1 MGACNQVDA
10 ESEQEFVDFG
20 GWRNQM
26 GEQMSRNAFP
36 ECEREYNKREEA
48 VEMAREERTDRQE
61 PPGLRYKV
69 TAVWDDGITV
79 HEGVYKGGK

>member
-1 MGACNQVDA
+1 
-10 ESEQEFVDFG
+10 
-20 GWRNQM
+20 M

-61 PPGLRYKV
+61 PFGLRYKATV
-69 TAVWDDGITV
+69 LWDDGITV